1 MTWTVS
7 FEPRALGELK
17 KLDRSAQRRVL
28 RFLEG
33 RIAGD
38 PAPRDFG
45 KPLTGDKVGLWRYR
59 IGDYRVVCRIDDEN
73 LAVLVLRIAHRKH
86 VYR

>member
-1 MTWTVS
+1 MAWSVS

-17 KLDRSAQRRVL
+17 KLDRSAQRRVV
-28 RFLEG
+28 RFLQK

-38 PAPRDFG
+38 HEPRDFG

-59 IGDYRVVCRIDDEN
+59 IGKHRIVCRIDDEHQT
-73 LAVLVLRIAHRKH
+73 VLVLRIAHRKDL
-86 VYR
+86 YR

>member
-1 MTWTVS
+1 LAWAVS

-17 KLDRSAQRRVL
+17 KLDRPASRRLV
-28 RFLEG
+28 RFLQD
-33 RIAGD
+33 RIRGNHD
-38 PAPRDFG
+38 PRSLG

-59 IGDYRVVCRIDDEN
+59 VGEYRIVCRIDDARHE
-73 LAVLVLRIAHRKH
+73 VLVLRVAHRKD

>member
-1 MTWTVS
+1 MAWTVN
-7 FEPRALGELK
+7 FEPRALGEIK
-17 KLDRSAQRRVL
+17 ELDRSVQQRLV

-38 PAPRDFG
+38 RDPRDFG

-59 IGDYRVVCRIDDEN
+59 VGEHRNVVHIDDEGQT
-73 LAVLVLRIAHRKH
+73 VLVLRIAHRKD

>member
-1 MTWTVS
+1 MVWTVS

-17 KLDRSAQRRVL
+17 KLDRSAQRRVV
-28 RFLEG
+28 RFLEQ

-38 PAPRDFG
+38 DDPRGFG
-45 KPLTGDKVGLWRYR
+45 KPLTGDKAGLWRYR
-59 IGDYRVVCRIDDEN
+59 VGTYRLVCRIDDEHR
-73 LAVLVLRIAHRKH
+73 AVLVLRIAHRKD

>member
-1 MTWTVS
+1 MAWRVN

-17 KLDRSAQRRVL
+17 KLDRSAQQQIV
-28 RFLEG
+28 RFLEERVRG
-33 RIAGD
+33 HHD
-38 PAPRDFG
+38 PRDFG

-59 IGDYRVVCRIDDEN
+59 IGKYRAVCRIDDER
-73 LAVLVLRIAHRKH
+73 LAVLVLRIAHRKD

>member
-1 MTWTVS
+1 MAWTVS

-17 KLDRSAQRRVL
+17 KLDRSAQRRVV
-28 RFLEG
+28 RFLEE

-38 PAPRDFG
+38 HDPRDLG

-59 IGDYRVVCRIDDEN
+59 VGNYRIVCQIDDEHQV
-73 LAVLVLRIAHRKH
+73 VLVLRIAHRKDA
-86 VYR
+86 YR

>member
-1 MTWTVS
+1 MAWTVS

-17 KLDRSAQRRVL
+17 KLDRSAQRRVV
-28 RFLEG
+28 RFLEE

-38 PAPRDFG
+38 HDPREFG
-45 KPLTGDKVGLWRYR
+45 KALTGDRVGLWRYR
-59 IGDYRVVCRIDDEN
+59 VGHYRIVCRIDDEN
-73 LAVLVLRIAHRKH
+73 LTVLVLRIAHRKD

>member
-1 MTWTVS
+1 M
-7 FEPRALGELK
+7 
-17 KLDRSAQRRVL
+17 DRSAQRRVV
-28 RFLEG
+28 RFLED

-38 PAPRDFG
+38 RNPRDFG

-59 IGDYRVVCRIDDEN
+59 VGEYRIVSRIDDEH
-73 LAVLVLRIAHRKH
+73 LAVLVLRIAHRKD